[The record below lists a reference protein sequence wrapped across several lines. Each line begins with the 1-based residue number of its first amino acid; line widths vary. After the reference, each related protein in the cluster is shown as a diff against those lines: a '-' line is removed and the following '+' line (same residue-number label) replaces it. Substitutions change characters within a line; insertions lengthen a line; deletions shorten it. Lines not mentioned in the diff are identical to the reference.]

1 MSEKFC
7 SVLKCGKSKHIELRT
22 RRLVTY
28 GKCCIFIFLLL
39 LECFINS
46 NILDFT
52 FTVGSEWTCS
62 FIVLVKS
69 KSN

>member
-22 RRLVTY
+22 RRLSNLL
-28 GKCCIFIFLLL
+28 KIFIFLLL